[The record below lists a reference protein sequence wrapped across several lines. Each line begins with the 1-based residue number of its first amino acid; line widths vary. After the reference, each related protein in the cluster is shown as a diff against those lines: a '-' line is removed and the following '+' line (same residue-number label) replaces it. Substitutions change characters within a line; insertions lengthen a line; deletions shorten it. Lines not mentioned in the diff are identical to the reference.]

1 VALTVATG
9 SEILTKDRSLLIDE
23 MTSTSV
29 ISSRAPPVA
38 FFYCAKE
45 TAEPERSRPTE
56 VLLSIA
62 RQLSG
67 DDPEY
72 SIRLPLI
79 TTYNKHYDFGVKPRR
94 LESSECVEL
103 ILALTDENPA
113 TIIID
118 ALDEC
123 DAAHRYILMDALDE
137 IMQRSSNIVKIFIS
151 SRDDGDIVC
160 RLSGSPNLY
169 ISVEDNQEDIESFID
184 NQMEIAIASK
194 RLLRGRVSEELASD
208 ISQTL
213 KRDAQ
218 GM

>member
-1 VALTVATG
+1 
-9 SEILTKDRSLLIDE
+9 
-23 MTSTSV
+23 MTNTSV
-29 ISSRAPPVA
+29 ISSWAPPVA

-67 DDPEY
+67 DDPKY

-79 TTYNKHYDFGVKPRR
+79 TKYNKYHDVGVKPRR

-123 DAAHRYILMDALDE
+123 DAAHRHILMDALDE

-151 SRDDGDIVC
+151 SRDNGDIVC

-184 NQMEIAIASK
+184 NQMEIAVASK
-194 RLLRGRVSEELASD
+194 RLLRGRVSEELARR